1 LKVLSEGQVPT
12 TIPIK
17 GDIIQNMSNSMSVEN
32 ILRVL
37 SVDKSL
43 ALFEELSVGSLA
55 SDVLRSR
62 SDLTRKQYYSRMS
75 TLHKAG
81 LIERRSRS
89 YSLSS
94 LGRIV
99 YDAQMIIGNALE
111 NYWKL
116 VTIDSVQH
124 LPEIGL
130 NKIIEVLIDNPQIK
144 ESLLRHG
151 HHTVN
156 ENDDHRV
163 QTNNNNNNNNSI
175 TRGEEVAK

>member
-1 LKVLSEGQVPT
+1 LKILSKGQVPIA
-12 TIPIK
+12 IPIK
-17 GDIIQNMSNSMSVEN
+17 GDIMRNMSSALSVEK

-43 ALFEELSVGSLA
+43 ALFEALSVGSLA
-55 SDVLRSR
+55 SEVLRSR

-75 TLHKAG
+75 AFHKAG
-81 LIERRSRS
+81 LIKRRSRS

-99 YDAQMIIGNALE
+99 YDAQMIIGTALE

-130 NKIIEVLIDNPQIK
+130 NKIIELLIDNPQIK
-144 ESLLRHG
+144 ESLLRDT
-151 HHTVN
+151 HHTAI

-163 QTNNNNNNNNSI
+163 QTNNNNNNNSI
-175 TRGEEVAK
+175 TRGEEVVK